1 MFCANCGKQIKDG
14 SKFCIYCG
22 AAQGM
27 APAPVTP
34 PRVVMQ
40 LPQQPQPA
48 AVAVKPKKKKPVAA
62 IVAVVLVLV
71 AALAAAGYFVVL
83 PMVHRR
89 QWQTVMQDAE
99 QALADQNYSSA
110 VRTLEEAD
118 EILPD
123 QPETQVQLAR
133 ACAGAGDLEQA
144 QAYMQALSDAWV
156 SREKDPEE
164 DARDPK
170 ATLRIGR
177 SEQING
183 ETTVYCA
190 YASRP
195 ADAAHCLTVF
205 GYRGDTS
212 FKSEE
217 QYYDE
222 NWNLLHQNEYY
233 ETGAEKNRRVLTYN
247 DSGKTSTAEV
257 WEFTEDGGFNEHY
270 LHSYDANG
278 NLAKSVQYEK
288 DGSVSQST
296 EYTFDDDRKELN
308 YTVYDGKGSMEYRKE
323 FTYDTDGYLL
333 SVIIYNPDGSIQSGR
348 LYTNDEHGNPVTVTD
363 LQTDGTEVPS
373 QTYTYTYDADG
384 NILTEKIYTVS
395 TKETE
400 QNTYTYRED
409 GSRESKTHY
418 NAQGVVKSVTKYDSH
433 GFTIQ
438 DIFNDDDG
446 KEKSSTSY
454 TYINSYFTGY
464 SGSDRDG
471 NTKDIRYYYVDPNL
485 LNASMAE

>member
-22 AAQGM
+22 AAQGTI
-27 APAPVTP
+27 PAPVTQP
-34 PRVVMQ
+34 PRVEAPPV
-40 LPQQPQPA
+40 QPQPV
-48 AVAVKPKKKKPVAA
+48 AVAVKPKKKKPVLA
-62 IVAVVLVLV
+62 IVLVLLV
-71 AALAAAGYFVVL
+71 LAAALAAAGYFVVL
-83 PMVHRR
+83 PMVHHH

-99 QALADQNYSSA
+99 QALADQNYRSA
-110 VRTLEEAD
+110 LRTLEEAD

-123 QPETQVQLAR
+123 QPETKVQLAR
-133 ACAGAGDLEQA
+133 AYAGMGDLNQA

-164 DARDPK
+164 DSHDPK
-170 ATLRIGR
+170 ATLRIGS

-190 YASRP
+190 YAGQA
-195 ADAAHCLTVF
+195 ADAAHCLTVL

-217 QYYDE
+217 QYYDK
-222 NWNLLHQNEYY
+222 NWNLLHKNEYY
-233 ETGAEKNRRVLTYN
+233 ETGTEKTRRVITYN
-247 DSGKTSTAEV
+247 DSGKVSTAEV
-257 WEFTEDGGFNEHY
+257 WEFAEDGGFTAHY
-270 LHSYDANG
+270 LYGYDANG

-308 YTVYDGKGSMEYRKE
+308 YAVYDGKGSMEYRKE
-323 FTYDTDGYLL
+323 FTYDADGYLL
-333 SVIIYNPDGSIQSGR
+333 SEITYDPNGCIHDGIR
-348 LYTNDEHGNPVTVTD
+348 YTNDEHGNPVTVAD
-363 LQTDGTEVPS
+363 LQADGTEVPS
-373 QTYTYTYDADG
+373 RTYTYTYDADG
-384 NILTEKIYTVS
+384 NILTERIYTTS

-418 NAQGVVKSVTKYDSH
+418 DAQGVVKSVTKYDSH

-438 DIFNDDDG
+438 DIFNDSDG
-446 KEKSSTSY
+446 NEKSSALY
-454 TYINSYFTGY
+454 TYIDSYFTGY
-464 SGSDRDG
+464 SSSDRYG
-471 NTKDIRYYYVDPNL
+471 NATEVRYYYIDPAL
-485 LNASMAE
+485 LNATMVE